1 MDFLLPF
8 FITAFVSIFVTLD
21 AVGNIPIF
29 LSITPHNTDRERA
42 EMVTRAALFVLAV
55 LVAFAVFGNLIFRF
69 FGVTIEAFRIVA
81 GLLLL
86 KIAFDMME
94 AKPARVRHT
103 PEEDLEGLQRQ
114 DIAIIPLAIPL
125 LGGPGTISTVTAL
138 TGQAAKA
145 PATLP
150 AFGAL
155 LAAIA
160 LNVLIAFVALR
171 SATAIS
177 RFLKEAGT
185 RVFTRIM
192 GLILAAIAVQ
202 FVITGVKDAFHLPA

>member
-1 MDFLLPF
+1 MDPLFAF
-8 FITAFVSIFVTLD
+8 FVTAFVSLFVTLD
-21 AVGNIPIF
+21 PIGNVPVF
-29 LSITPHNTDRERA
+29 LSITPHNSEAERA
-42 EMVTRAALFVLAV
+42 SMVTRAVLAV
-55 LVAFAVFGNLIFRF
+55 FVVLVVFALCGNLIFRF

-103 PEEDLEGLQRQ
+103 PEEDAEGVKRE

-125 LGGPGTISTVTAL
+125 LSGPGTISSVVAL
-138 TGQAAKA
+138 TGQAAKSSSI
-145 PATLP
+145 LP
-150 AFGAL
+150 MFGIL
-155 LAAIA
+155 LLAIA
-160 LNVLIAFVALR
+160 LNVVIAFLALR
-171 SATAIS
+171 SAAPIT
-177 RFLKEAGT
+177 RLLKETGT

-202 FVITGVKDAFHLPA
+202 FVLTGIKEAFHLPA